1 MKRGVPILRSIFRIY
16 IIHLSAILAI
26 WLAMY
31 YPGLDVILSILYLLL
46 LWEEGK
52 YTLRTFRSPLKQK
65 IIAVIW
71 QLPGIILGSSVIL
84 GLDRLTDFAYYFVFI
99 LELWV
104 TPVLPL
110 VSLLPAWS
118 ILDRPLYYY
127 LLFVMVPLLAVY
139 YCLPLFRKQYR
150 KN

>member
-1 MKRGVPILRSIFRIY
+1 
-16 IIHLSAILAI
+16 
-26 WLAMY
+26 MY
-31 YPGLDVILSILYLLL
+31 YPGLDVVLSILYFIL

-52 YTLRTFRSPLKQK
+52 YTLRTVRSPLKQK
-65 IIAVIW
+65 MIAGLW

-84 GLDRLTDFAYYFVFI
+84 GFDRLTDYAYYFVFI

-110 VSLLPAWS
+110 VSLLPAWT
-118 ILDRPLYYY
+118 ILERPLYYY
-127 LLFVMVPLLAVY
+127 LLFAIIPVLAAY
-139 YCLPLFRKQYR
+139 YCLPLLQKRYR